1 MSEHTGTIGKCNRV
15 LRARGKEI
23 ERAWIRNREKHA
35 AIRRISHCSA
45 DCCGW
50 LEPLCWRLCWCLS
63 TASISTTIWTKSTSC
78 WPWTRPG
85 AALRLPPEEIK
96 ALRVVRMAA
105 PVATVLALL
114 WMAWQLKQGKKYM
127 LPLVLS
133 AAFGALSVC
142 SHVAIKYR
150 DAGVSMLFWL
160 VIGWAV
166 LAMVY
171 YIYQHEFFLGACA
184 CGMSVLALWFVRYGV
199 SGRPETILILAAIA
213 VVTAAAVWLKKN
225 DGLLPGPKQVQFLPP
240 KTNYTVL
247 LVTCLASLAA
257 VVIAMVAGGMVAYYL
272 IFVMLAWLFALFVY
286 YTVKLM

>member
-1 MSEHTGTIGKCNRV
+1 MDKKQREARRHQEDIALQRGLLWVVGAIVLEALLVLVNRFYINYYMD
-15 LRARGKEI
+15 EI
-23 ERAWIRNREKHA
+23 DI
-35 AIRRISHCSA
+35 
-45 DCCGW
+45 
-50 LEPLCWRLCWCLS
+50 LL
-63 TASISTTIWTKSTSC
+63 
-78 WPWTRPG
+78 
-85 AALRLPPEEIK
+85 ALDK

-247 LVTCLASLAA
+247 LVTCLARLAA